1 MTTSR
6 SVRLHARIAEGLEE
20 MYGNVAESHAGD
32 LVYHFAEAEPVVG
45 TGKLMKYTMLAG
57 ERALEAYAQEE
68 ALGHFRRGL
77 IAKGLG
83 VHGSAPAADSE
94 TAALLFGLGR
104 SQAAMLG
111 RQQLD
116 VAFASLS
123 RAFDFYAETDD
134 VAHAVGVAVYPMQPL
149 PGLRVA
155 AELVARALQLVPSDS
170 PEAGRLYSR
179 YVLVMGLEEGD
190 YQGAMEACDSA
201 LAIAQPTGDLA
212 LEMRTLAYSSTVD
225 YWHLRWQGTVTKG
238 LRVIELA
245 RRAED
250 QLSEVSA
257 RFWVGVALLGIG
269 ESQAAQPHAA
279 AMLSAAESLHDSYWL
294 TTALWL
300 NEMVSSYQGNWQTA
314 QDFNMRGLSVSPSDV
329 RLLDARMLLEHE
341 IGDGIEGH
349 GYQGRLVESLRQV
362 MPGPRYDYASAA
374 LTIPIV
380 GHITGASDQL
390 HIAESA
396 AATVLSS
403 EFATPLVSRFAEIGL
418 ALMAVLQ
425 GDLDAAKELYVRLKS
440 AAGSY
445 LRISGDRVLGL
456 LAQTMGEQEQAA
468 LHFQEGY
475 AFCLKSGYR
484 PELAWTCYNHASLL
498 HRCEMG
504 EGAKAA
510 ALLEVGLSIATELG
524 MIPLMDKAAALQ
536 MELGSQPAKFSDY
549 PDSLT
554 QREVE
559 VLRLM
564 AAGKTDR
571 AIAEELFI
579 GVRTVSF
586 HVGNIL
592 NKTDAANRTEAAL
605 YANQHGLV

>member
-32 LVYHFAEAEPVVG
+32 LVYHFSEAEPVVG
-45 TGKLMKYTMLAG
+45 TGKLMKYIMLAG

-77 IAKGLG
+77 IAKGQG

-104 SQAAMLG
+104 SQAATLG

-134 VAHAVGVAVYPMQPL
+134 VAYAVGVAVYPMQPL

-190 YQGAMEACDSA
+190 YQGAMDACDSA

-279 AMLSAAESLHDSYWL
+279 AMLSAAQSLHDSYWL
-294 TTALWL
+294 ATAL
-300 NEMVSSYQGNWQTA
+300 
-314 QDFNMRGLSVSPSDV
+314 
-329 RLLDARMLLEHE
+329 
-341 IGDGIEGH
+341 
-349 GYQGRLVESLRQV
+349 
-362 MPGPRYDYASAA
+362 
-374 LTIPIV
+374 
-380 GHITGASDQL
+380 
-390 HIAESA
+390 
-396 AATVLSS
+396 
-403 EFATPLVSRFAEIGL
+403 
-418 ALMAVLQ
+418 
-425 GDLDAAKELYVRLKS
+425 
-440 AAGSY
+440 
-445 LRISGDRVLGL
+445 
-456 LAQTMGEQEQAA
+456 
-468 LHFQEGY
+468 
-475 AFCLKSGYR
+475 
-484 PELAWTCYNHASLL
+484 
-498 HRCEMG
+498 
-504 EGAKAA
+504 
-510 ALLEVGLSIATELG
+510 
-524 MIPLMDKAAALQ
+524 
-536 MELGSQPAKFSDY
+536 
-549 PDSLT
+549 
-554 QREVE
+554 
-559 VLRLM
+559 
-564 AAGKTDR
+564 
-571 AIAEELFI
+571 
-579 GVRTVSF
+579 
-586 HVGNIL
+586 
-592 NKTDAANRTEAAL
+592 
-605 YANQHGLV
+605 